1 MAQIREELVLAD
13 KFSTNLAKYT
23 NMTQDAS
30 VSTKQLRAAA
40 ARARAETSLMT
51 SASRQSAAASRA
63 DAAAKVA
70 ASKQARAAAQANT
83 AAINQ
88 ETAAIRL
95 QIQQQRLAASAARDT
110 KGATDQLNSS
120 IRRLVASLLSIQAV
134 KSFVSLADNLTSINA
149 RLNMMNDGLQTTAEL
164 NQMIM
169 DSANRTG
176 GAYQDTANLVS
187 KLGVLAGNAFSSSAE
202 TVAFAEQV
210 NKLMAIAGTST
221 EGASAAMLQLT
232 QAMASGVLR
241 GEELNSVLE
250 QAPTIAQTIAK
261 YLGVNV
267 GELRNMASEGQ
278 ITANV
283 VKNALLGMADETNAA
298 FEQMP
303 LTFGRIGN
311 RIGNAFISAVQP
323 AISKLNEFLASDTGQ
338 EMVEGFV
345 NAATVIGNVVG
356 GIIDILS
363 GLAEFISN
371 NFSTVMVAAGVV
383 VAAFAGYLLA
393 MAAAA
398 IAANWPIVAIVG
410 GVLLLSQVLSALG
423 ITGAQ
428 VLAGL
433 GSAFGTIGAI
443 AYNAFAIIYN
453 AVATVADFL
462 ATAFTDPIAAI
473 VGLFTGLADTVLSIL
488 STIAGAIDAIF
499 GSNLQSAVE
508 GWRSSLSGWVDD
520 KFGDRVTKTE
530 RLELMSVADTAGD
543 VAKAFSDF
551 GSGLG
556 ETFGGTSGGV
566 NYGEEIAA
574 NTAST
579 AGSAGSIEK
588 SLGLAEEDIKS
599 LVDVAEQRYVN
610 RINLTAQSPVI
621 NITGANTG
629 NTPADRQRLADQ
641 IRDVLVE
648 QISSGSSR
656 ATTYAVS
663 GA

>member
-1 MAQIREELVLAD
+1 
-13 KFSTNLAKYT
+13 
-23 NMTQDAS
+23 MTA
-30 VSTKQLRAAA
+30 
-40 ARARAETSLMT
+40 
-51 SASRQSAAASRA
+51 ASRKSAAASRA
-63 DAAAKVA
+63 DTAAKVA
-70 ASKQARAAAQANT
+70 ASKQEIAAIKQAEAAAKAKAASEVAASKQAKAAAEANT
-83 AAINQ
+83 AAINEQ
-88 ETAAIRL
+88 AAAVRL
-95 QIQQQRLAASAARDT
+95 QIQQQKLAAGTTRNT
-110 KGATDQLNSS
+110 KNATDQLTSS
-120 IRRLVASLLSIQAV
+120 IKRLAASLLSIQAV

-149 RLNMMNDGLQTTAEL
+149 RLNMMNDGLQTTEEL
-164 NQMIM
+164 NRMIM

-187 KLGVLAGNAFSSSAE
+187 KLGILAGDAFSSSAE

-345 NAATVIGNVVG
+345 KAATVIGNVVG
-356 GIIDILS
+356 GIIDVLS
-363 GLAEFISN
+363 NFADFISN
-371 NFSTVMVAAGVV
+371 NFSTVMVAAGII

-393 MAAAA
+393 MAASA
-398 IAANWPIVAIVG
+398 IAANWPILVVVG
-410 GVLLLSQVLSALG
+410 SVLLLSQVLSALG
-423 ITGAQ
+423 ITGSQ

-462 ATAFTDPIAAI
+462 ATAFNDPIAAI
-473 VGLFTGLADTVLSIL
+473 VGLFTGLADTILSIL

-499 GSNLQSAVE
+499 GSNLQSAVD
-508 GWRSSLSGWVDD
+508 GWRSSLSGWVDE
-520 KFGDRVTKTE
+520 KFGDRVTKTQ
-530 RLELMSVADTAGD
+530 RLELMNVAETAGN
-543 VAKAFSDF
+543 VAQAFSDF

-556 ETFGGTSGGV
+556 KTFGGTSGGAD
-566 NYGEEIAA
+566 YLDQIAG
-574 NTAST
+574 NTAAT

-656 ATTYAVS
+656 ATTYAIS

>member
-1 MAQIREELVLAD
+1 MAQIREELILAD
-13 KFSTNLAKYT
+13 RFSANFAKYT
-23 NMTQDAS
+23 NMAQDAS
-30 VSTKQLRAAA
+30 VSTKKLRAEA

-51 SASRQSAAASRA
+51 SASRQSVAASRA

-95 QIQQQRLAASAARDT
+95 QIQQQKLAASSTRDT
-110 KGATDQLNSS
+110 KRATDQLNSS

-241 GEELNSVLE
+241 GEELNSILE

-261 YLGVNV
+261 YLGVSV

-278 ITANV
+278 ITADV

-323 AISKLNEFLASDTGQ
+323 AIAKLNEFLASDTGQ
-338 EMVEGFV
+338 KMVAGFT
-345 NAATVIGNVVG
+345 AAAGMVG
-356 GIIDILS
+356 EAVGLIVDALS
-363 GLAEFISN
+363 TIADFISN
-371 NFSTVMVAAGVV
+371 NFTMVMTIAGALVL
-383 VAAFAGYLLA
+383 GLA
-393 MAAAA
+393 IKFGIMAAAA
-398 IAANWPIVAIVG
+398 IAANWPIVALVG
-410 GVLLLSQVLSALG
+410 AAMMLGNVLAKLGISGSQVFGFLG
-423 ITGAQ
+423 VT
-428 VLAGL
+428 
-433 GSAFGTIGAI
+433 

-453 AVATVADFL
+453 AVASVAEFV
-462 ATAFTDPIAAI
+462 ANVFTNPVAA
-473 VGLFTGLADTVLSIL
+473 VANLFVDLADTVLNVL
-488 STIAGAIDAIF
+488 SAIAGAVDTIF
-499 GSNLQSAVE
+499 GTDWQGAVE
-508 GWRSSLSGWVDD
+508 NFRSKTTAMAKDYFRDTGADLTE
-520 KFGDRVTKTE
+520 FDRMEIKD
-530 RLELMSVADTAGD
+530 AD
-543 VAKAFSDF
+543 VATKEFADKISDF
-551 GSGLG
+551 TKQFSGSG
-556 ETFGGTSGGV
+556 GGTSGGA
-566 NYGEEIAA
+566 NYLDQIAA

-629 NTPADRQRLADQ
+629 NTVADRQRLADQ

>member
-1 MAQIREELVLAD
+1 MAQIREELVLYDRFTNTFTSYIRQAEQAAGATTQAQTATRS
-13 KFSTNLAKYT
+13 FASTSQQAART
-23 NMTQDAS
+23 TQTHTSAIR
-30 VSTKQLRAAA
+30 RAANSFK
-40 ARARAETSLMT
+40 EYFSNG
-51 SASRQSAAASRA
+51 QSAR
-63 DAAAKVA
+63 K
-70 ASKQARAAAQANT
+70 
-83 AAINQ
+83 
-88 ETAAIRL
+88 
-95 QIQQQRLAASAARDT
+95 
-110 KGATDQLNSS
+110 ATDDLNSS
-120 IRRLVASLLSIQAV
+120 VRRLAASLLSIQAV

-187 KLGVLAGNAFSSSAE
+187 KLGILAGDAFSSSAE

-398 IAANWPIVAIVG
+398 LAANWPILVVVG

-423 ITGAQ
+423 ITGSQ

-556 ETFGGTSGGV
+556 ETFGSTSGGV

-574 NTAST
+574 NTAAT